1 MLELHFEHE
10 RGEEL
15 TIMRDSFN
23 KGHGGEKVNDAEL
36 PSDKADGLKLTNES
50 QAS

>member
-23 KGHGGEKVNDAEL
+23 KGHGEDKVYNNEL
-36 PSDKADGLKLTNES
+36 PSDKADGLK
-50 QAS
+50 